1 MKKVIKFL
9 KEQWVYLLQSII
21 TISMLIYLVGI
32 LIIGFYGCSPY
43 KHTGMGA
50 EPMSPYIYKQ
60 MAAKDSCSNPY
71 TVDDYLKSLD
81 SYNEHESTPP
91 NGWVEDSLDIK

>member
-32 LIIGFYGCSPY
+32 LIIGFYGCSSH
-43 KHTGMGA
+43 KHMGVA
-50 EPMSPYIYKQ
+50 PMSPYIHKQ
-60 MAAKDSCSNPY
+60 MTA
-71 TVDDYLKSLD
+71 DDYLKSLD
-81 SYNEHESTPP
+81 SYNEYE
-91 NGWVEDSLDIK
+91 EDSLDIK